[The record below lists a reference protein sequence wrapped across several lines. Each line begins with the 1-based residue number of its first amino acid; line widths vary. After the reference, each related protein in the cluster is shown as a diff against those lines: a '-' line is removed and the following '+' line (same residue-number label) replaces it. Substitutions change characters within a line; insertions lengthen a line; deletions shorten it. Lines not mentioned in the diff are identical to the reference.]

1 VNGRIDDAIA
11 TYRRILQLEPNNL
24 TYRVRLINLLATHGN
39 KEDLLRERTLAA
51 ESYLR
56 LGYMDRALTELEQA
70 LQESPT
76 SVPTRL
82 NYALALQK
90 LGRAPQAVAEYQRVL
105 QVDPRNLTALVRW
118 HIAMITGVSSN
129 RATALE
135 ILGRIRW
142 QLRGEGQKHYEAVI
156 REYNAAAET
165 YPNNF
170 DVRFAQGQLH
180 QQAANYDQAIDAYQ
194 FALRDSSYEAM
205 ARTSAAQ
212 CLLTQGKP
220 EAAIQQ
226 LEQALQ
232 SVRNNTRGSIDP
244 TVWAARPREDGEE
257 HQAPEVEISLLLA
270 KAYGRVGKQEQM
282 QEILR
287 QVKQGTTHR
296 DQVTSALAEIS
307 GRQGDLNG
315 ALQEYA
321 DLAKHYRRKRQGDN
335 ALRVLREM
343 VRIAPQDPRAH
354 AELAD
359 IYITRGQLEDGIAE
373 LRLLADIYLR
383 DNELTQ
389 AGETLRRIASI
400 YGELGNTD
408 DAYMNYRRA
417 TELLPGNM
425 DLLREVV
432 GFCLPAGRNKEA
444 VHYQEIIAHHYFET
458 RQVKESV
465 AALQQLIA
473 LDRSNLEA
481 YDMLGQT
488 YQSVGEYEQAN
499 RVYKNMAKVDPHG
512 TIAKERLAD
521 LQELRAKTV

>member
-1 VNGRIDDAIA
+1 
-11 TYRRILQLEPNNL
+11 
-24 TYRVRLINLLATHGN
+24 
-39 KEDLLRERTLAA
+39 
-51 ESYLR
+51 
-56 LGYMDRALTELEQA
+56 MDRALTELEQA

-82 NYALALQK
+82 NYALAMQK

-105 QVDPRNLTALVRW
+105 QVDPRNITALVRW
-118 HIAMITGVSSN
+118 HIAMITGTSAN
-129 RATALE
+129 RANALE
-135 ILGRIRW
+135 ILSRIRW

-156 REYNAAAET
+156 REYNTTADT

-180 QQAANYDQAIDAYQ
+180 QQAGNYDRAIDAYQ
-194 FALRDSSYEAM
+194 FATRDSSYEVM
-205 ARTSAAQ
+205 ARASAAQ
-212 CLLTQGKP
+212 CLLAQGKP

-232 SVRNNTRGSIDP
+232 SVRNNARGSIDP
-244 TVWAARPREDGEE
+244 TEWAARPREDGEE

-287 QVKQGTTHR
+287 QLKQHTTHR
-296 DQVTSALAEIS
+296 DEVTSTLAEIS
-307 GRQGDLNG
+307 VRQGDLNG

-321 DLAKHYRRKRQGDN
+321 DLAKQYRSKRQADN

-359 IYITRGQLEDGIAE
+359 LYITRGQLEDGIAE
-373 LRLLADIYLR
+373 LRLLADLYLR
-383 DNELTQ
+383 ENDLER
-389 AGETLRRIASI
+389 AGETLRQIANI

-408 DAYMNYRRA
+408 DAYMHYRRA
-417 TELLPGNM
+417 AELLPGDM

-432 GFCLPAGRNKEA
+432 GFCLPVGRNKEA
-444 VHYQEIIAHHYFET
+444 VHYQEIIARHYFET

-473 LDRSNLEA
+473 LDRSNVEA

-499 RVYKNMAKVDPHG
+499 RVYKNLAKVDPKG